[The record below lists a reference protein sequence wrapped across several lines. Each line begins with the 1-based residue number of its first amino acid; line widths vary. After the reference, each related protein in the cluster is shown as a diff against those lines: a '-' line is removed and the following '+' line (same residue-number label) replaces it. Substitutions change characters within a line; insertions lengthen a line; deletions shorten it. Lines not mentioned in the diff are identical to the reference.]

1 MTARYGMVVDLNRC
15 VGCQTC
21 TIACKQAND
30 TPPGV
35 QWRKV
40 LDVEYGKFPSVERL
54 FLVTGC
60 QHCANPS
67 CVPVCPTGATKQR
80 ADGLVTMDYDTCIG
94 CGYCAVACPY
104 QARTI
109 VHETKGY
116 YGEPTQQEVQTSHAD
131 RIGVA
136 NKCTFCID
144 RVDEAQVLQLIPG
157 VDVEVTPACA
167 TSCITQAITFG
178 DFADPAS
185 NVSNLARE
193 NKFFQMHA
201 DLGNDPQI
209 KYLYEIPAT
218 LSGSPLSDE
227 DANEESM
234 SDLSNPLVGKP
245 QEFWDYRAAMN
256 FILGGMASGL
266 ALVAFLLFS
275 FQVIDTNQL
284 GVFNLAAGIIMACG
298 LFFVFLKIGRKLRF
312 LNVFLRPQSSWMTRE
327 TWCVAVFYPAI
338 IAGLYFG
345 NTYAYIIA
353 GVAALGFLVSQA
365 RILFAAKGIPTWRAP
380 LLPWMIFCS
389 GIYEGLALLGLF
401 SPLAGSQ
408 LQFHLSLLCGAG
420 IILGLGNALYFAL
433 YCQKAKSYG
442 IGPLSRRDINAM
454 KFPVMGLGQILP
466 TAFLILT
473 LINPSIGLLP
483 FFLACALTLL
493 GGAYWKFIIITK
505 ACHEQGF
512 EIPMMPQRGS
522 GQRAAPERMGLNLSK
537 LANKGVTR

>member
-131 RIGVA
+131 RVGVA

-144 RVDEAQVLQLIPG
+144 RIDEAQVLQLIPG
-157 VDVEVTPACA
+157 VDPEVTPACA

-185 NVSNLARE
+185 NVSNLAKE

-201 DLGNDPQI
+201 ELGNDPQI

-245 QEFWDYRAAMN
+245 QAFWDYRAAMN
-256 FILGGMASGL
+256 FILGGMASGF

-275 FQVIDTNQL
+275 FEVIDANEL
-284 GVFNLAAGIIMACG
+284 GVINLVAGMIMACG

-312 LNVFLRPQSSWMTRE
+312 LNVLLRPQSSWMTRE
-327 TWCVAVFYPAI
+327 TWCVAIFYPAI
-338 IAGLYFG
+338 I
-345 NTYAYIIA
+345 
-353 GVAALGFLVSQA
+353 LGFLFENIYAHTIAGFAAGGFLISQA
-365 RILFAAKGIPTWRAP
+365 RILFAAKGIPSWRAP
-380 LLPWMIFCS
+380 LIPWMITFS
-389 GIYEGLALLGLF
+389 GVYEGIALIGLF
-401 SPLAGSQ
+401 SPLAGMH
-408 LQFHLSLLCGAG
+408 LQSHLLLMCSTG
-420 IILGLGNALYFAL
+420 IIFGLINALLFAM
-433 YCQKAKSYG
+433 YCQRAKSDG
-442 IGPLSRRDINAM
+442 IGPLSRRDIRALRL
-454 KFPVMGLGQILP
+454 PVIGFTQILP
-466 TAFLILT
+466 VCLMFFTLLT
-473 LINPSIGLLP
+473 PAIGL
-483 FFLACALTLL
+483 FSFLLGAALIVI
-493 GGAYWKFIIITK
+493 GGAYWKLILITK
-505 ACHEQGF
+505 ACHVQSF
-512 EIPMMPQRGS
+512 EIPMMPKRGS
-522 GQRAAPERMGLNLSK
+522 GERAAPERMGLNLSQ
-537 LANKGVTR
+537 LANKGAAR